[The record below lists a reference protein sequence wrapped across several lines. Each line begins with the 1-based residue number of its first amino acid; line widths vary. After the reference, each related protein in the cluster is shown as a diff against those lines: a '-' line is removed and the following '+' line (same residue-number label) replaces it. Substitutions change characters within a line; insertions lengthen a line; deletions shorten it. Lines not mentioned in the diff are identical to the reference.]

1 MAKMADEETLG
12 NRWDQK
18 QVSVWLTQRRRDKL
32 QALASSLPVDASPID
47 AIDLAIELATTPIFV
62 PASEIDAARET
73 REAGAET
80 LAAIERLEGRLLA
93 ALSASDK
100 SAEQTAKQIAAEVAR
115 VSDLTEAMHAMM
127 AAAAEEDFDDQ
138 ANDQAREAP
147 PVSLGDWLSAMA
159 KTSGGLARKSLVAR
173 AVWQS
178 KSRASGP
185 FVSMDFRCQLVAA
198 DGARAQ
204 SAPPPALVRIELV
217 DANGPLARLD
227 SFNAVCFLCSLS
239 PNGSWQIA
247 AHPLDEQGKP
257 GAIVGSFVA

>member
-1 MAKMADEETLG
+1 MADEETLG

-47 AIDLAIELATTPIFV
+47 AIDRAIELATTPIFV

-100 SAEQTAKQIAAEVAR
+100 SAEQTANQIAAEVAR

-127 AAAAEEDFDDQ
+127 AAAAEEDFDDH
-138 ANDQAREAP
+138 AREAP

-159 KTSGGLARKSLVAR
+159 KTSGGLARKSLMAR

-227 SFNAVCFLCSLS
+227 SFNAICFLCSS
-239 PNGSWQIA
+239 AQNGLWRVV
-247 AHPLDEQGKP
+247 AHPLNEQGKA
-257 GAIVGSFVA
+257 GTAIGSLTA